1 MTEMLSTNHKNVYVF
16 KIIFHKTFLY
26 IQIIH
31 KNVID
36 KRCSK
41 RPPPP
46 NAYIFI
52 LWNLPCRRN
61 WTGKKSKP
69 EANVDF
75 VIAILSTRRFADVNT
90 WCKGQKKCK
99 VSNIFHVFVVIMS
112 AFSNEPLKDGN
123 KGGFWKKGS
132 GFPGRYPTGA
142 AMVLRIL
149 ETPLLMFSA
158 GI

>member
-1 MTEMLSTNHKNVYVF
+1 M
-16 KIIFHKTFLY
+16 
-26 IQIIH
+26 
-31 KNVID
+31 
-36 KRCSK
+36 
-41 RPPPP
+41 
-46 NAYIFI
+46 
-52 LWNLPCRRN
+52 
-61 WTGKKSKP
+61 TGKKCKP

-149 ETPLLMFSA
+149 ETPLLNFSA

>member
-1 MTEMLSTNHKNVYVF
+1 MLSTNHKNVYVF

-26 IQIIH
+26 VQIIH

-36 KRCSK
+36 KLCSK
-41 RPPPP
+41 RPPH
-46 NAYIFI
+46 AYIFI

-149 ETPLLMFSA
+149 ETPL
-158 GI
+158 

>member
-46 NAYIFI
+46 PQRIYFYIVKSP
-52 LWNLPCRRN
+52 LPAELNRKEEQ
-61 WTGKKSKP
+61 TGSQ
-69 EANVDF
+69 
-75 VIAILSTRRFADVNT
+75 R
-90 WCKGQKKCK
+90 
-99 VSNIFHVFVVIMS
+99 
-112 AFSNEPLKDGN
+112 
-123 KGGFWKKGS
+123 
-132 GFPGRYPTGA
+132 
-142 AMVLRIL
+142 
-149 ETPLLMFSA
+149 
-158 GI
+158 